1 MAQFSMPWEPYVGDG
16 KVYTSAEWRRA
27 WQIMHLPRYSTDGV
41 LYSGGGSD
49 ALLPITVGVDTFTIG
64 VGSAMVLG
72 SVYYNDAPVSFSS
85 PSPTVGRIDRI
96 VLQKDWKA
104 GTTRLAYRV
113 GSSAT
118 PPALRQVLGSIWEI
132 PLYKL
137 TLPSTVVDERSYAN
151 VQARELFAPFYACTG
166 YDSAGDPVVP
176 VRDADG
182 WIAAPNV
189 VTTYH
194 AAITRPIEDI
204 ARDFA
209 EFAALYKTMPVIVS
223 LVYKGVYGS
232 SSAENLVMAT
242 EYEAIPVGSAPATIT
257 AGFDGNP
264 DVPLQGASGFEF
276 TGSVPFSVG
285 AWAYLPDCVY
295 SLSVRRL
302 GTFATDTFSGTIKF
316 VGLQTTFYSAL

>member
-118 PPALRQVLGSIWEI
+118 PPAQD
-132 PLYKL
+132 L
-137 TLPSTVVDERSYAN
+137 TSWSSRPFSARTPESTSR
-151 VQARELFAPFYACTG
+151 PCT
-166 YDSAGDPVVP
+166 
-176 VRDADG
+176 
-182 WIAAPNV
+182 
-189 VTTYH
+189 
-194 AAITRPIEDI
+194 
-204 ARDFA
+204 
-209 EFAALYKTMPVIVS
+209 
-223 LVYKGVYGS
+223 S
-232 SSAENLVMAT
+232 SSYRT
-242 EYEAIPVGSAPATIT
+242 HPTPSRWSGS
-257 AGFDGNP
+257 
-264 DVPLQGASGFEF
+264 
-276 TGSVPFSVG
+276 
-285 AWAYLPDCVY
+285 
-295 SLSVRRL
+295 
-302 GTFATDTFSGTIKF
+302 
-316 VGLQTTFYSAL
+316 